1 MFLRKQRRTET
12 GKQILRAIDADKRR
26 RDREQSRWTWR
37 NKRNVGFSLFIS
49 ICVFGATASTVS
61 ALLKHPFFDEFLDRD
76 GYWSANGLGALI
88 GGIAC
93 LCTIL
98 FLADLWSP
106 PLILQRKPRK
116 IETPAPTS
124 KLEPDVHA
132 TGQLVTPA
140 LREKEAMQADAKLS
154 RPATVSAMTTA
165 RGWMTFAGFIISCLL
180 LASVVVIFAKYWT

>member
-1 MFLRKQRRTET
+1 MMFLRKQRRTEAE
-12 GKQILRAIDADKRR
+12 KQILRAIDADKRR
-26 RDREQSRWTWR
+26 RDREQWPWTWR

-49 ICVFGATASTVS
+49 ICVFWATASTVS
-61 ALLKHPFFDEFLDRD
+61 ALLKHRFFDEFLDRD
-76 GYWSANGLGALI
+76 GYWGADGLAALI

-124 KLEPDVHA
+124 KLEPDEASAGA
-132 TGQLVTPA
+132 TPGETRDIPLIEQ
-140 LREKEAMQADAKLS
+140 
-154 RPATVSAMTTA
+154 VSVR
-165 RGWMTFAGFIISCLL
+165 RGGGFPPP
-180 LASVVVIFAKYWT
+180 